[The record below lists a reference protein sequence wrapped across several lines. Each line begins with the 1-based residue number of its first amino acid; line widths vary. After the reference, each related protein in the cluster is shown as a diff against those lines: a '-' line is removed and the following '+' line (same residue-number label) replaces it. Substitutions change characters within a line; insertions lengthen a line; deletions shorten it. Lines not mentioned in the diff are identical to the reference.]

1 MSFRI
6 LPLPAA
12 DADRLRRDATI
23 VRLADES
30 PGFPCRACLCDA
42 AIGDE
47 LVLVSYD
54 PFAGWDAATTS
65 PYHSAGPVYLHRRDC
80 SSDLDAAPLPAQLTS
95 RRLSVRA
102 YDAAAM
108 MLDGRVVHGSELSTA
123 LDELSTL
130 PGVDRIHVHNA
141 GAGCFA
147 AAVDLVT
154 A

>member
-42 AIGDE
+42 AVGDE

-65 PYHSAGPVYLHRRDC
+65 PYHSAGPVFVHRRDC
-80 SSDLDAAPLPAQLTS
+80 SAEIDTAAVPDQLER

-108 MLDGRVVHGSELSTA
+108 MLDGRVVDGAELSTA
-123 LDELSTL
+123 LEQLSIL